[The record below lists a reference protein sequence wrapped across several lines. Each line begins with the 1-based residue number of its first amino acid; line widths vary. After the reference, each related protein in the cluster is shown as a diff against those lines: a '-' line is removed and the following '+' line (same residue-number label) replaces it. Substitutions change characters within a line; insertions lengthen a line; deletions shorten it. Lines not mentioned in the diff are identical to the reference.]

1 MVDSPAKYKDEVLCY
16 TVYSEGEDVGGKYR
30 LTEAEVRSEANRISR
45 AVLRFEAGDMTTGS
59 FEEADGAVFKP
70 GATVQLDVGRKEKED
85 TVFVGKVVGLNLE
98 IRPDHRSQLAV
109 VCRDVWFQ
117 ATLVRKNKV
126 FEEMK
131 DSEIIAEVLGAYGP
145 VEVEETQTKHRSLV
159 QYYAT
164 DWDFALSRA
173 DANGLLVVCEK
184 GKLAVK
190 KPEAGGA
197 AVLTVTY
204 GKDLIRFNGGMT
216 ATEQVPAVEAV
227 TWNPAQQKVEVLTS
241 VEPALNKQGNVECKD
256 LAGADKLLVQTDAP
270 TDSGALQ
277 AWINGIAQKSGL
289 ARFRGEFTF
298 HGHAAAIPGSIIE
311 LRGLGERF
319 NGNAFIGAVEHRIRK
334 HVWTTQ
340 AEMGVTPAGITEE
353 PDVVAPV
360 AGGWLP
366 GVNGLHVGKVK
377 KLDGDPEQEQRV
389 LVELPLI
396 NGNKNELWAR
406 WVSMYAGNG
415 TGVFWLPEPGDEVLI
430 GFLNNDP
437 VHPVVLGSV
446 YSSQQVPPAE
456 LKAENQLKML
466 VTREK
471 MKLEFDEEK
480 KKITLITPGENC
492 IEVDDDGKL
501 IRLADQH
508 KNEIVMDQ
516 DGITLNSAGKIV
528 LKAKKDISGEATGK
542 VTLVAKTDVA
552 LEGMN
557 VKATAKTGF
566 IAKANA
572 TAEVSAS
579 GQTTIKG
586 GMVMIN

>member
-1 MVDSPAKYKDEVLCY
+1 MADSPARYKDEVLCY
-16 TVYSEGEDVGGKYR
+16 TVYSEGKDVGGKYR

-45 AVLRFEAGDMTTGS
+45 AVLRFEAGDMAAGS
-59 FEEADGAVFKP
+59 FEEADAAVFKP
-70 GATVQLDVGRKEKED
+70 GVTVKLDVGRKERED
-85 TVFVGKVVGLNLE
+85 TVFVGQVVGLSLE
-98 IRPDHRSQLAV
+98 INPDSRSQLAV
-109 VCRDVWFQ
+109 VCRDAWFQ
-117 ATLVRKNKV
+117 ATRVRKNRV

-145 VEVEETQTKHRSLV
+145 VEVEATGTKHSCLV

-173 DANGLLVVCEK
+173 DANGLLVVCER
-184 GKLAVK
+184 GKLSVK
-190 KPEAGGA
+190 KPEPGEA

-227 TWNPAQQKVEVLTS
+227 TWNPAQQKVEVVTS
-241 VEPALNKQGNVECKD
+241 AEPELNKQGNVAGKE
-256 LAGADKLLVQTDAP
+256 LAGTDKLLVQTDAP

-277 AWINGIAQKSGL
+277 SWVDGMAQRSGL
-289 ARFRGEFTF
+289 ARFRGGFSF
-298 HGHAAAIPGSIIE
+298 HGHAAAVPGCVIE
-311 LRGLGERF
+311 LQGLGKRF
-319 NGNAFIGAVEHRIRK
+319 NGNAFIGAVEHRIRG

-340 AEMGVTPAGITEE
+340 AEMGLSPSGITEE

-377 KLDGDPEQEQRV
+377 KLDGDPAKEFRI
-389 LVELPLI
+389 LVELPLL
-396 NGNKNELWAR
+396 NGDRSELWAR
-406 WVSMYAGNG
+406 WVSMYAGNEVG
-415 TGVFWLPEPGDEVLI
+415 MVWLPEPGDEVVV
-430 GFLNNDP
+430 GFVNGDP

-446 YSSQQVPPAE
+446 YSSRQVLPVE
-456 LKAENQLKML
+456 LTAENRQKVL

-471 MKLEFDEEK
+471 MRLEFDEEK
-480 KKITLITPGENC
+480 KKITLVTPGEKC
-492 IEVDDDGKL
+492 MEVDDDGGR
-501 IRLADQH
+501 IRLSDEH
-508 KNEIVMDQ
+508 KNEIVMDK

-528 LKAKKDISGEATGK
+528 LKAKKDISGEAAGK
-542 VTLVAKTDVA
+542 VAWVAKTDV
-552 LEGMN
+552 LLDGMN
-557 VKATAKTGF
+557 VKVTAKTGF
-566 IAKANA
+566 AAKANA